1 MPTKLYSKRD
11 IQQHLEYDSALEIVE
26 KTYVETANDR
36 VLNPAKLTMH
46 LGDDGEWPDMNAF
59 AIDMPAYVGWLD
71 VAGVKWAVA
80 TWDADKEIP
89 ISSQILLFDLDRGEF
104 TSVMEGMYIT
114 GVRTALQSVVG
125 LKHVYPS
132 EPKTV
137 GLFGAGFQ
145 AEFQVSVIDS
155 LLDVDEISVFD
166 VDEEAAETLVADLNS
181 QTDAELLVA
190 DSPKTASNAD
200 AIVTVTDSKTPVLA
214 ERWLDDSAFIIALG
228 SYQELTDET
237 IHSSDHL
244 IVDHPEQCLQR
255 GALSDAAD
263 RGELTLS
270 DLDATVGEIL
280 TGGYHEEISEDDRTI
295 FVPIG
300 LGSLD
305 ISIAESF
312 HRAQQARSSDIR
324 EFAFESALR
333 S

>member
-1 MPTKLYSKRD
+1 MSSKLYSKRD
-11 IQQHLEYDSALEIVE
+11 VQQNLEYDAALEIVE
-26 KTYVETANDR
+26 KTYVETAHDR

-80 TWDADKEIP
+80 TWDADTNVP

-104 TSVMEGMYIT
+104 TAVLEGMHIT

-125 LKHVYPS
+125 LKHIYPS
-132 EPKTV
+132 DPTTI

-145 AEFQVSVIDS
+145 AGFQVAAIDA
-155 LLDVDEISVFD
+155 LVDVDRIKLFD
-166 VDEEAAETLVADLNS
+166 TEESAARDLVSTLGP
-181 QTDAELLVA
+181 QTSAELVVA
-190 DSPKTASNAD
+190 DSPKAASRSD
-200 AIVTVTDSKTPVLA
+200 VLITVTDSKTPVLA
-214 ERWLDDSAFIIALG
+214 ERWLDGSEFIIALG

-237 IHSSDHL
+237 IGNADHL
-244 IVDHPEQCLQR
+244 VVDHPEQCLQR
-255 GALSDAAD
+255 GALSDAAR
-263 RGELTLS
+263 RGEVTRS
-270 DLDATVGEIL
+270 DLDTTVGEIL
-280 TGGYHEEISEDDRTI
+280 VGEYEREISDVDRTI

-312 HRAQQARSSDIR
+312 HREQLQRGDVR
-324 EFAFESALR
+324 EFEFEAS
-333 S
+333 SHP